1 MSYVFVLDTNKRQ
14 LAPVRP
20 GWARK
25 LLSSG
30 KAAVY
35 RRYPFTI
42 ILKAAVIAADPQTL
56 RLKIDPGSKTTGMA
70 IVNDATGEVVFAAV
84 IAHRGH
90 AIKKALEKRRAS
102 RQSKRRRKTRYRKP
116 RFLNRRRSAGWLPPS
131 LESRLANTLTWF
143 LRLMRICPITAISL
157 EFVKFDAQA
166 MQNPE
171 ISGVEYQQ
179 GTLQGYDIREYLLAK
194 WQHRCAYCGNQHVP
208 LQVEHIVPRSH
219 GGSDRPSNLTLACQ
233 RCNQAKGEQDIRA
246 FLRKKPDL
254 LKQILAQVRV
264 PLNDAAAVNSI
275 RWALFERLKACGLP
289 VEIGSGGRTKF
300 NRTTRGLPKA
310 HWIDAACVATP
321 VRGIHCSG

>member
-1 MSYVFVLDTNKRQ
+1 MSYVFVLDTNKRP

-30 KAAVY
+30 KAVVY

-42 ILKAAVIAADPQTL
+42 ILKAAVAVADPQTL

-70 IVNDATGEVVFAAV
+70 IVNDATGEVVFAGE

-102 RQSKRRRKTRYRKP
+102 RQSRRRRKTRYRMP

-131 LESRLANTLTWF
+131 LESRLANTLTWVR
-143 LRLMRICPITAISL
+143 RLIRFCPITAISL

-179 GTLQGYDIREYLLAK
+179 GTLQGYDIREY
-194 WQHRCAYCGNQHVP
+194 
-208 LQVEHIVPRSH
+208 
-219 GGSDRPSNLTLACQ
+219 
-233 RCNQAKGEQDIRA
+233 RA
-246 FLRKKPDL
+246 M
-254 LKQILAQVRV
+254 
-264 PLNDAAAVNSI
+264 
-275 RWALFERLKACGLP
+275 
-289 VEIGSGGRTKF
+289 
-300 NRTTRGLPKA
+300 
-310 HWIDAACVATP
+310 
-321 VRGIHCSG
+321 